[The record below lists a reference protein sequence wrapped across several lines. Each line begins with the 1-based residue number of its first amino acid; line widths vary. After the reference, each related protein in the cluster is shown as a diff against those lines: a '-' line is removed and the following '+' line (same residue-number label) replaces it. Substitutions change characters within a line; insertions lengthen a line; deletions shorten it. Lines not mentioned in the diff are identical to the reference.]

1 VADHT
6 VATGGTTLNVPGPT
20 DDGTIRRRPFSRSE
34 NAEELLS
41 NWGSQMEVEYAG
53 APRRSDTMVSDDELE
68 RHVNRV
74 ETRRSYRSPDV
85 PTVGTTDGTLE
96 ERVDEMQAAARVD
109 DLAERMAA
117 IEERLATIEE
127 QLAD

>member
-1 VADHT
+1 
-6 VATGGTTLNVPGPT
+6 
-20 DDGTIRRRPFSRSE
+20 
-34 NAEELLS
+34 
-41 NWGSQMEVEYAG
+41 MEVEYAG